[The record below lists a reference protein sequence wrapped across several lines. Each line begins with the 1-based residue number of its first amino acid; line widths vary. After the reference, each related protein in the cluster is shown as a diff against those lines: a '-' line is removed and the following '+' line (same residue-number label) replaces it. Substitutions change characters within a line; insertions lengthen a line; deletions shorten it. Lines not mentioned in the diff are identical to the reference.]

1 MKRILLTT
9 FALVLSGFVVV
20 SIAQETLFLRIIET
34 GLDGET
40 SISFDDG
47 EYENGVIDKMNDDD
61 LDMGWEGD
69 DLNIMASFLR
79 FQNVTIPQGTP
90 IDSVTLVIYAHEDET
105 APSMITIVAEA
116 VDSTLLMPEDDT
128 LANRTMTAAS
138 VRWEI
143 TEDWTMWEPYPS
155 PNLATIIQ
163 ELIDRPGWKSGNALT
178 IFLIGENQGAS
189 LLDNARDFESYE
201 NIADPGD
208 GGDGL
213 QHPERIPELKIFYGG
228 ATSTKQIKAN
238 GHSSSLISVYP
249 NPVDNG
255 RIQVSSERSGP
266 MKIEVFNATGR
277 LVKVHERGAQSVM
290 LDVSDLNDGFYV
302 VRVTQ
307 QEFTDIQKIII
318 K

>member
-9 FALVLSGFVVV
+9 LAFVLSGFVVV

-69 DLNIMASFLR
+69 DLNIMASFTR
-79 FQNVTIPQGTP
+79 YQNVTIPQGTP
-90 IDSVTLVIYAHEDET
+90 IDSVTLVIYAHEQET
-105 APSMITIVAEA
+105 APAMITIVAEA
-116 VDSTLLMPEDDT
+116 ADSTLMIPEDDT

-143 TEDWTMWEPYPS
+143 TEDWAMWEPYPS

-178 IFLIGENQGAS
+178 LFLIGEN
-189 LLDNARDFESYE
+189 
-201 NIADPGD
+201 
-208 GGDGL
+208 
-213 QHPERIPELKIFYGG
+213 H
-228 ATSTKQIKAN
+228 
-238 GHSSSLISVYP
+238 
-249 NPVDNG
+249 G
-255 RIQVSSERSGP
+255 R
-266 MKIEVFNATGR
+266 
-277 LVKVHERGAQSVM
+277 
-290 LDVSDLNDGFYV
+290 
-302 VRVTQ
+302 
-307 QEFTDIQKIII
+307 
-318 K
+318 